1 MIWRV
6 GVVGDPI
13 EHSLSPQLQVAGLT
27 LAGLE
32 GSASRLKLS
41 ADKTE
46 QLRAAITN
54 DFDALS
60 VTMPLKQV
68 AASLCDE
75 LDPVATRTGVV
86 NSLLHRDGRI
96 YGACTDGNGLLEMV
110 KEKYS
115 FVDSGSSIVVIGAG
129 GAATGIID
137 ALQYSDTASIGV
149 LNRTTSKIDALQARY
164 SKVSSAMPSQI
175 DLLINTVPS
184 DSRVTPSSIAGVSSE
199 TLCVDITYS
208 PRESDWM
215 KFFES
220 EGCRTANGLGMLA
233 YQAALQFN
241 WWWNSKIDGS
251 DLLKVIS

>member
-13 EHSLSPQLQVAGLT
+13 EHSLSPQLQEAGLK
-27 LAGLE
+27 LAGLQ
-32 GSASRLKLS
+32 GSTSRLKLS
-41 ADKTE
+41 ADKIE
-46 QLRAAITN
+46 QLRAAISN
-54 DFDALS
+54 EFDALS

-75 LDPVATRTGVV
+75 LDPVAIRTGVV
-86 NSLLHRDGRI
+86 NSLLNRNGRI
-96 YGACTDGNGLLEMV
+96 YGSCTDGKGLLEMV
-110 KEKYS
+110 KEKYL
-115 FVDSGSSIVVIGAG
+115 FDESGSSIVVIGAG

-137 ALQYSDTASIGV
+137 ALQYSDVASIAV
-149 LNRTTSKIDALQARY
+149 LNRTASKIEGLQAKY
-164 SKVSSAMPSQI
+164 SKVSSVIPSKI

-184 DSRVTPSSIAGVSSE
+184 DSRVAPSSIVGVTSE

-208 PRESDWM
+208 PRESEWM

-220 EGCRTANGLGMLA
+220 EGCRTTNGLGMLA